1 MFLIKIVLCD
11 FFFYFML
18 LFLTTDFC
26 LIVNQ
31 LQDFK

>member
-11 FFFYFML
+11 FFYFML